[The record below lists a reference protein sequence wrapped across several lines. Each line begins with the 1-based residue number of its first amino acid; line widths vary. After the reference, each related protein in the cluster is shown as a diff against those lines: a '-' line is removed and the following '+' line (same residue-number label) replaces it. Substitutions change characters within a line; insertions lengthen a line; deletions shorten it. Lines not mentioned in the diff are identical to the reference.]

1 MEFKKKIKQR
11 ICLSVIYLILGIVL
25 CVLNYMDIT
34 TNKFVSTFG
43 AALAVAGLAKIIQ
56 NARLMSS
63 ADKMQLRETAEK
75 DERNIMLWE
84 KARSLTFAVYI
95 FVAAIA
101 MVVCLLLELEFAGQ
115 IIAYNICGIVFVYW
129 ICYAIIKRK
138 Y

>member
-11 ICLSVIYLILGIVL
+11 ICLAVVYLVIGATL
-25 CVLNYMDIT
+25 CVLSYMSIIK
-34 TNKFVSTFG
+34 NEYMSAFG
-43 AALAVAGLAKIIQ
+43 AAFAVAGLAKIIQ
-56 NARLMSS
+56 NARLMSNP
-63 ADKMQLRETAEK
+63 DKMQLRAVAEK

-95 FVAAIA
+95 CAAAAA
-101 MVVCLLLELEFAGQ
+101 MIVCLLLDMELAGR
-115 IIAYNICGIVFVYW
+115 IIAYNICGLVFIYW

>member
-1 MEFKKKIKQR
+1 MDFKKKIRQR
-11 ICLSVIYLILGIVL
+11 ICLSVIYLVLGVVL
-25 CVLNYMDIT
+25 CILCYTGVT
-34 TNKFVSTFG
+34 TNKYASTFG

-95 FVAAIA
+95 CAAAVAMI
-101 MVVCLLLELEFAGQ
+101 VCFLLNMEFAGQ

-129 ICYAIIKRK
+129 VCYAIIRRK